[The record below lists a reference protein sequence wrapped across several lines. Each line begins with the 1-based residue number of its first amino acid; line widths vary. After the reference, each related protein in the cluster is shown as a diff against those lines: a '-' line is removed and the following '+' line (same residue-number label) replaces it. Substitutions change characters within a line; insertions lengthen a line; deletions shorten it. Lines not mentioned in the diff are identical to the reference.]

1 MIDATEFAMPD
12 MDIELGF
19 YQVAK
24 YNYYPGWHQPVSI
37 GELLMNK
44 AAYEALPDAYRAMLE
59 AACGWNIHINYAETE
74 ALNPAAMN
82 EMLEKYGVNN
92 VRWTD
97 EELAAF
103 EAAWNEVLE
112 EQSAADPTFK
122 KVADSYLA
130 FRKVYKTWGDAQ
142 ALKATY
148 LSK

>member
-1 MIDATEFAMPD
+1 M
-12 MDIELGF
+12 
-19 YQVAK
+19 
-24 YNYYPGWHQPVSI
+24 
-37 GELLMNK
+37 
-44 AAYEALPDAYRAMLE
+44 
-59 AACGWNIHINYAETE
+59 
-74 ALNPAAMN
+74 
-82 EMLEKYGVNN
+82 
-92 VRWTD
+92 RWTD

-130 FRKVYKTWGDAQ
+130 FRKVYKAWGDAQ

>member
-1 MIDATEFAMPD
+1 
-12 MDIELGF
+12 
-19 YQVAK
+19 
-24 YNYYPGWHQPVSI
+24 
-37 GELLMNK
+37 
-44 AAYEALPDAYRAMLE
+44 MLE
-59 AACGWNIHINYAETE
+59 AACGCNVRVTYAESE
-74 ALNPAAMN
+74 AMNPPAMN
-82 EMLEKYGVNN
+82 EMLEKYGVEN

-103 EAAWNEVLE
+103 EQAWNEVVA

-130 FRKVYKTWGDAQ
+130 FRKAYKTWGDAQ

>member
-1 MIDATEFAMPD
+1 
-12 MDIELGF
+12 
-19 YQVAK
+19 
-24 YNYYPGWHQPVSI
+24 
-37 GELLMNK
+37 MNN
-44 AAYEALPDAYRAMLE
+44 AAFEALSDPYRAMLE
-59 AACGWNIHINYAETE
+59 AACGWNTHSNFAETE
-74 ALNPAAMN
+74 AMNPPAMN

-103 EAAWNEVLE
+103 EAAWNEVLA

-130 FRKVYKTWGDAQ
+130 FRKVYRTWGQAQ
-142 ALKATY
+142 RLEATY

>member
-1 MIDATEFAMPD
+1 
-12 MDIELGF
+12 
-19 YQVAK
+19 
-24 YNYYPGWHQPVSI
+24 
-37 GELLMNK
+37 MNK

-59 AACGWNIHINYAETE
+59 AACGWNIHVNFAETE

-112 EQSAADPTFK
+112 EQSAADQTFK

-130 FRKVYKTWGDAQ
+130 FRKVYKAWGDAQ

-148 LSK
+148 LSD